1 MEGTETMIV
10 GVLLYHNCTL
20 MDFAGATQVFAAPF
34 GFKPIWIANNDA
46 AIVTT
51 EGVSVIPNY
60 TFEDCP
66 AIDILFIPGGNS
78 DGVGAAM
85 ENDEY
90 LDFIRKA
97 SETAL
102 WKGSVCTGAFILATS
117 GILNNCLATTYW
129 SQIPTLQLLASKF
142 NLTIPKG
149 YPRFLL
155 DEEQKIFTGG
165 GISSS
170 LDLALELVLR
180 IKGKEIAELTQ
191 LFIQFQPNPPV
202 NSGDPAHTPIEIA
215 GILRKQQEGFT
226 KAMVAE
232 VNKLL

>member
-1 MEGTETMIV
+1 MEGTESIIV
-10 GVLLYHNCTL
+10 GIPLYHNCTL

-34 GFKPIWIANNDA
+34 GFKPIWIANDA
-46 AIVTT
+46 VIVTT
-51 EGVSVIPNY
+51 EGVPVTPNY

-66 AIDILFIPGGNS
+66 TIDILFIPGGNS
-78 DGVGAAM
+78 DGVGATM
-85 ENDEY
+85 ENNEY
-90 LDFIRKA
+90 LDFIRKV
-97 SETAL
+97 SKTTL
-102 WKGSVCTGAFILATS
+102 WKGSVCTGAFILAAS
-117 GILNNCLATTYW
+117 GVLNNCLATTYW
-129 SQIPTLQLLASKF
+129 SQIPTLELLASKF
-142 NLTIPKG
+142 NLTIHEG

-155 DEEQKIFTGG
+155 DEKQKIFTGG

-191 LFIQFQPNPPV
+191 LFIQYQPNPPV
-202 NSGDPAHTPIEIA
+202 NSGDPAHAPIEITA
-215 GILRKQQEGFT
+215 ILRKQQEAFT